1 MSYNLQFYTKDQF
14 TSASLSVAQ
23 LVNKNDLK
31 QVSLNLHYDLFK
43 GGSTEPK
50 SLKQML
56 SISTPSSTVTLDEY
70 ANNDRVGLKQSY
82 SLYGVVSLLEGIPVI
97 GSVIAVLSCLGHLF
111 GMFLCKERL
120 EDASAALSKNRSNLA
135 LAQEVHTQ
143 AVDFARHDYYLQ
155 GSVLAIIP
163 LLKPLLRLTQ
173 AAGYACGER
182 PTKPVAKQVE
192 QVAKPRFKRSYN
204 TIPDPQITWPAT
216 NSPETRRGKS

>member
-14 TSASLSVAQ
+14 TSASRSVA
-23 LVNKNDLK
+23 LPVNKKDLE

-56 SISTPSSTVTLDEY
+56 SISTPSSTVTCDTFG
-70 ANNDRVGLKQSY
+70 NKDRVALKHSY

-120 EDASAALSKNRSNLA
+120 EDASKALLKDRSNLD
-135 LAQEVHTQ
+135 LAQEVHTH
-143 AVDFARHDYYLQ
+143 AVDYARHDYYLQ
-155 GSVLAIIP
+155 GSVLAIFP

-182 PTKPVAKQVE
+182 PTKPVAKQIE
-192 QVAKPRFKRSYN
+192 QVVKPQFKRSYN
-204 TIPDPQITWPAT
+204 TTPDPQITWPKT
-216 NSPETRRGKS
+216 NSPLTRRGIS